1 LSSLKEKYEKWEL
14 VATPIITLLA
24 TLLIFTL
31 SQNFL
36 GLEDSFTFF
45 LFPFIMGFLI
55 GIIAFTILDKF
66 WLKVSSKSMSKF
78 LRIPTYILGI
88 VAIMSIILTNYDL
101 LLSLFIIMT
110 GMGAMASIINV
121 ASLITF
127 YREFLKIEEKP
138 SNN

>member
-14 VATPIITLLA
+14 VATPIITILA
-24 TLLIFTL
+24 ILLIFIL

-55 GIIAFTILDKF
+55 GIISFIILDKLWF
-66 WLKVSSKSMSKF
+66 KVSSKSMSKF
-78 LRIPTYILGI
+78 LRIPTYALGI
-88 VAIMSIILTNYDL
+88 VAIMSIILTNYNL

-121 ASLITF
+121 ASLVTF
-127 YREFLKIEEKP
+127 YREYLKIEEKP
-138 SNN
+138 SID